1 MVSTRTSV
9 WTWTFHLSLSSL
21 AKPLKN
27 LAKILVCLLFL
38 AAFLILTGAT
48 NAPCRE
54 IHDPKV
60 AILVSQDI
68 RPYIEAVEGLNA
80 ALAKA
85 VKARLEV
92 FHLEKFKGNERADLA
107 QRLAN
112 EKFDLF
118 VAIGPDAARF
128 VWSKISS
135 ERPHRIFSMVLNPE
149 NVIGHAAD
157 AAGISLNIPAQAQ
170 LEIIKAVLPD
180 IKSIGILYDPDHNSD
195 FFREAAIDARS
206 MDLKIIPLDVSSKK
220 EIPIVLKQ
228 HWKDMDALWLIPDRT
243 VISET
248 IVQYVIKNALFE
260 KVPVIG
266 FNRFFYESGA
276 ALAFVFDYKELG
288 EQCAREAIKM
298 LSGETLNKTPP
309 VFRTWVN
316 ARVMRNLG
324 IELREEYPP
333 PIILGP

>member
-1 MVSTRTSV
+1 MFS
-9 WTWTFHLSLSSL
+9 
-21 AKPLKN
+21 
-27 LAKILVCLLFL
+27 
-38 AAFLILTGAT
+38 AAFSILSGASD
-48 NAPCRE
+48 APCRE
-54 IHDPKV
+54 IHDPQV
-60 AILVSQDI
+60 AVLVSQDI
-68 RPYIEAVEGLNA
+68 RPYIEAVEGLNV

-85 VKARLEV
+85 AKARLEV
-92 FHLEKFKGNERADLA
+92 FHLEKFKGKERTDLA

-118 VAIGPDAARF
+118 VAIGPGAARF

-135 ERPHRIFSMVLNPE
+135 ERTPRIFSMVLNPE
-149 NVIGHAAD
+149 KVLGHATD

-195 FFREAAIDARS
+195 FFREAAINACS
-206 MDLKIIPLDVSSKK
+206 MDLRIIPLNVSSKK
-220 EIPIVLKQ
+220 EIPIMLQQ

-288 EQCAREAIKM
+288 EQCAREAIRM
-298 LSGETLNKTPP
+298 LSGETLNETPP
-309 VFRTWVN
+309 VFRAWVN

-324 IELREEYPP
+324 IKLREEYPP